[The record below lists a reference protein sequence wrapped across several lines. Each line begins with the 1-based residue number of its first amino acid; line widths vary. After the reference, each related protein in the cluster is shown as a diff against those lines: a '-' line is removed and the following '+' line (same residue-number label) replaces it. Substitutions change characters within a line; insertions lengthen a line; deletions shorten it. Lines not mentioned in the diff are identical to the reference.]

1 MHATNFLVAVVLGA
15 AVSIYIPMIS
25 RASSI
30 MGSPILGSIPYF
42 AVGLVTSIAI
52 AAMSGF
58 RTADFFRVDG
68 VPPWLF
74 LAGVVSAVAIII
86 TSFLIPRIGPGAL
99 FVLLVTG
106 QILGDVFQTLFEIST
121 LSLRQSVTPTHLL
134 GRINASYQVL
144 TNGAVML
151 GLLAGGFLAAMLSI
165 QTTLWAAFAGIT
177 LSLFWM
183 WPLRHIEKL

>member
-106 QILGDVFQTLFEIST
+106 QILFGAFLGHFGLLGVPTKEVSLQSAAGIILVIAGATLFTFGSQDVPQGNIE
-121 LSLRQSVTPTHLL
+121 SV
-134 GRINASYQVL
+134 GSSD
-144 TNGAVML
+144 G
-151 GLLAGGFLAAMLSI
+151 
-165 QTTLWAAFAGIT
+165 
-177 LSLFWM
+177 
-183 WPLRHIEKL
+183 